1 MQYLFRKGFQFAWM
15 AFILTVW
22 LIYMTATQKWGVFLE
37 YSEAGIQNWYM
48 SLTMVFGSFIA
59 GATSEG
65 GGAVAYPVM
74 TLLFKVESH
83 IARNFSLA
91 IQSIGMVS
99 AAYFIFAR
107 RIPIDKT
114 YLFRCTIGGFF
125 GIIFGTFFIDP
136 LVSPPYVKMLF
147 VTLWLSFGVVL
158 FYANVF
164 KKRQTVYQLPNLPS
178 SEKRLLVGVGF
189 LGGIISALTGSGI
202 DIFTFSF
209 VTTRYNLSEKV
220 ATPTSVCLMAGNTVI
235 GFVLHAFIIQDFFNT
250 DAFNYWLVAMPVAL
264 FAAPLGAFFIS
275 QRTQKFVANFLYVI
289 LIAQFIGA
297 FLILKPTGLLLGFT
311 LLVFLTGLIVFFGFG
326 NAKLSPQ
333 PVFVEGEIRED

>member
-1 MQYLFRKGFQFAWM
+1 MRYVFRKGYQFMWM
-15 AFILTVW
+15 AFILTMW
-22 LIYMTATQKWGVFLE
+22 LTYMTATQKWGVFLE
-37 YSEAGIQNWYM
+37 YSEVGIQNWYM
-48 SLTMVFGSFIA
+48 ALTMVFGSFIA

-65 GGAVAYPVM
+65 GGAVAFPVM

-114 YLFRCTIGGFF
+114 YLLLCTVGGFF

-164 KKRQTVYQLPNLPS
+164 KKRQTLNQLPPLPE
-178 SEKRLLVGVGF
+178 SERRLLIGVGF

-202 DIFTFSF
+202 DIFSFSF
-209 VTTRYNLSEKV
+209 TTTRYNLSEKV

-235 GFVLHAFIIQDFFNT
+235 GFLLHAFVIKDFFNT

-289 LIAQFIGA
+289 LLAQFIGA

-311 LLVFLTGLIVFFGFG
+311 LAIFVTGLVVFFGFG
-326 NAKLSPQ
+326 TAKLASQ
-333 PVFVEGEIRED
+333 PVLVESESSEN